1 VNLFDLACERIEDLI
16 DLSGR
21 TGLVTGSAR
30 GLGNAL
36 AEGLAEAGATIVL
49 NGLNTARLSSAAAAL
64 RQKGYTVHEAP
75 FDVTDEEAVQNAFA
89 RLDELGISVDILVNN
104 AGIQLRKAIL
114 DLQRAE
120 WQTVIDTNLTSAFLV
135 GREAA
140 RRMINRG
147 LGGKIINIGSLTS
160 EAARATTAPYTVAK
174 GGIKLL
180 TRAMT
185 AEWAEHGIQVNTI
198 GPGYMMTETTKT
210 LAETPSFDAWVKQ
223 RTPARRW
230 GVPSDLVGTAVYL
243 ASAASDYVS
252 GMRTQARQLP

>member
-64 RQKGYTVHEAP
+64 RQKGYTVHGAP

-120 WQTVIDTNLTSAFLV
+120 WQTVIDTNLTSAFLLD
-135 GREAA
+135 A
-140 RRMINRG
+140 RRRG
-147 LGGKIINIGSLTS
+147 
-160 EAARATTAPYTVAK
+160 A
-174 GGIKLL
+174 
-180 TRAMT
+180 
-185 AEWAEHGIQVNTI
+185 
-198 GPGYMMTETTKT
+198 
-210 LAETPSFDAWVKQ
+210 
-223 RTPARRW
+223 
-230 GVPSDLVGTAVYL
+230 
-243 ASAASDYVS
+243 
-252 GMRTQARQLP
+252 

>member
-1 VNLFDLACERIEDLI
+1 MPSKLFDLSD
-16 DLSGR
+16 R
-21 TGLVTGSAR
+21 TCLVTGSAR

-36 AEGLAEAGATIVL
+36 AEGLAEAGATVVL
-49 NGLNTARLSSAAAAL
+49 NSLNAARLSLAASAL
-64 RQKGYTVHEAP
+64 RQKGYTVHELP

-89 RLDELGISVDILVNN
+89 RLDEGGLSIDVLVNN
-104 AGIQLRKAIL
+104 AGIQLRKPIL

-120 WQTVIDTNLTSAFLV
+120 WQTVLDTNLTSAFLV

-140 RRMINRG
+140 RRMIKRG
-147 LGGKIINIGSLTS
+147 RGGKIINIGSLAS
-160 EAARATTAPYTVAK
+160 EAARATIAPYTVAK

-198 GPGYMMTETTKT
+198 GPGYMLTEMTKP

-230 GVPSDLVGTAVYL
+230 GVPADLIGTAVYL
-243 ASAASDYVS
+243 ASAASNFVS
-252 GMRTQARQLP
+252 GQLIFVDGGLMAVL